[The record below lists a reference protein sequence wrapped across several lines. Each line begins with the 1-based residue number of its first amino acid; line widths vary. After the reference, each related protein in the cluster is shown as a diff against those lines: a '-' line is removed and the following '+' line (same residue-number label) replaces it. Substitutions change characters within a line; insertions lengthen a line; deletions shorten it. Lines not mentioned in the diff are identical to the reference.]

1 MLSLTNRTILI
12 TGGTGFVGSRLAER
26 LLMEHQAQVR
36 VLVRNW
42 NSAVHVTRCAVDL
55 VPGDVRDPQAVH
67 SAMQDCDI
75 VYHCASG
82 GNSDREY
89 FDINEN
95 GTRNVLEAAQK
106 HNVDRLVHVSSVA
119 VHGPSPADS
128 ANEEAPF
135 VYTGKAYS
143 DSKIRAEE
151 LVWKFWRQ
159 SQIPMVVIRPT
170 FVWGPRSHLFT
181 VRQLREMRSG
191 TFRLV
196 DHGRGRC
203 HAVYVDHLVDAL
215 IRSAS
220 CPDAV
225 GRAFLITDEFQ
236 TDWATFFGHYASWL
250 NIERLPSINSHSR
263 LIQWGAKLND
273 SLNRLAMRL
282 SPNPAPFHRKV
293 VRRLTRIAREWLAQR
308 GMCTMWDLQKFSR
321 QSDMDT
327 TAAREILGYRP
338 KYSLEQAMQQTYH
351 WAVDQLGDDLDLSE
365 TDAFLDAP
373 FAQTTNTT
381 ASVAP

>member
-26 LLMEHQAQVR
+26 LLIEHQAQVR

-82 GNSDREY
+82 GNCDREY

-95 GTRNVLEAAQK
+95 GTQNVLDAAKQ
-106 HNVDRLVHVSSVA
+106 HDVDRLIHVSSVA

-128 ANEEAPF
+128 ANEQAPF

-151 LVWKFWRQ
+151 LVWKFWQ
-159 SQIPMVVIRPT
+159 QTQIPTVVLRPT

-181 VRQLREMRSG
+181 VRQLREMQAG

-215 IRSAS
+215 IQSVS
-220 CPDAV
+220 CPAAI
-225 GRAFLITDEFQ
+225 GRAFLITDEYQ

-250 NIERLPSINSHSR
+250 NIEHLPSINSKSR
-263 LIQWGAKLND
+263 LIQRSAKLTD
-273 SLNRLAMRL
+273 SLNRLAIRL

-293 VRRLTRIAREWLAQR
+293 VRRLTRIARQWLHER
-308 GMCTMWDLQKFSR
+308 GMYSLWDLQKFSR
-321 QSDMDT
+321 QGDIDT
-327 TAAREILGYRP
+327 TASREILGYRP
-338 KYSLEQAMQQTYH
+338 RFSLEQAMQQTH
-351 WAVDQLGDDLDLSE
+351 CWAVDQLGDELNLCSG
-365 TDAFLDAP
+365 DAFLDAA
-373 FAQTTNTT
+373 FAQTTDNA
-381 ASVAP
+381 ASCAR